1 MNEYLIGFI
10 LGLIQGL
17 TEFLPVSSSGHLVL
31 AEKAGIGEVSVLNN
45 LTLHF
50 ATLVAVVIFYRKKIL
65 ELLKK
70 PKSKEM
76 KFILIASLPTAVM
89 AGVIRFLLPD
99 TTEYLPFF
107 FITTSFILILPY
119 IIKRKDD
126 LMERKLVLTSVIVG
140 IAQGIA
146 CFNGISRSGTTT
158 SVMRIMGIN
167 EEKCASNSF
176 LLSIPIILGS
186 CLVEILSSDG
196 NFHIDGGTFIGMITA
211 FIFGLISIKVFVTLL
226 KKNRFYVFAVYT
238 FFMGIVAFVYL
249 YVVR

>member
-119 IIKRKDD
+119 IIK
-126 LMERKLVLTSVIVG
+126 
-140 IAQGIA
+140 
-146 CFNGISRSGTTT
+146 
-158 SVMRIMGIN
+158 
-167 EEKCASNSF
+167 
-176 LLSIPIILGS
+176 
-186 CLVEILSSDG
+186 
-196 NFHIDGGTFIGMITA
+196 
-211 FIFGLISIKVFVTLL
+211 
-226 KKNRFYVFAVYT
+226 KKEN
-238 FFMGIVAFVYL
+238 
-249 YVVR
+249 